1 MSRLLNL
8 DARWQRLNDPDYAC
22 PCCGRSFGG
31 LIDIGYDAP
40 EDWPHAL
47 PEPGAVIEAGEDR
60 LSSELCRL
68 GDRRFL
74 RAHLALPVRGSEDA
88 VHLAPWVEV
97 APADFYAALDRLEA
111 GDAAPTEMAAMLAN
125 TLPGPLA
132 DMGAGQLR
140 DVAAE
145 ARPEFLPAPGPAADL
160 VSEGLSFDAVLDLYA
175 EIGEDIRPH
184 LTGRA

>member
-1 MSRLLNL
+1 MNLLQL

-47 PEPGAVIEAGEDR
+47 PEPGGVVEVGADR
-60 LSSELCRL
+60 LFSELCRL
-68 GDRRFL
+68 GERRFL
-74 RAHLALPVRGSEDA
+74 RAHLAVPLRGAEDA
-88 VHLAPWVEV
+88 VHLAPWAEV
-97 APADFYAALDRLEA
+97 APDDFYAALDRIARSEA
-111 GDAAPTEMAAMLAN
+111 SETRMQAMLAN
-125 TLPGPLA
+125 TLPGPLQ
-132 DMGAGQLR
+132 DLSAGTLI
-140 DVAAE
+140 DTGAE
-145 ARPEFLPAPGPAADL
+145 ARPDFAPAGDAAAVLTD
-160 VSEGLSFDAVLDLYA
+160 GLSFDVVLDLYA